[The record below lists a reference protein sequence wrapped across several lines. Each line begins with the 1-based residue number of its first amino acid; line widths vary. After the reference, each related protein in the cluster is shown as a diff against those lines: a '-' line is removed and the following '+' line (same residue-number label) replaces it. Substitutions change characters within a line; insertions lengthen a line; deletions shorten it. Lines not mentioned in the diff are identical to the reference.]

1 MKVSLT
7 ISMCML
13 QNIGFSMHQTRF
25 GALTLLLTLQDKV
38 NAQSIS
44 FTIKSNLFL
53 HQNPDLAYPENQ
65 CTWRQ
70 KLPRSL
76 KVNAPDRIW
85 CIDFCVLSTPGA
97 SNLVFK
103 ILRCIDF
110 RVPPVPGASILCF
123 KISRCID
130 FWFSKTPGASI
141 LLVLFYCNSLASIL
155 VLNFQSHFPCL
166 PGEGL

>member
-1 MKVSLT
+1 
-7 ISMCML
+7 MCML
-13 QNIGFSMHQTRF
+13 QNIGFSMHQTWF

-70 KLPRSL
+70 KIPRSL

-103 ILRCIDF
+103 
-110 RVPPVPGASILCF
+110 GASILCF